1 MSNNQEIPSHQQE
14 QVDNMLSYI
23 KSQEGL
29 SEFVANFNDNE
40 KGFMWSD
47 DKRVNQIG
55 NAVIE
60 DGHSGASFALCLRM
74 CQSILN
80 KELNNRK

>member
-29 SEFVANFNDNE
+29 SEFVANFNGKN
-40 KGFMWSD
+40 GFMWSD

-60 DGHSGASFALCLRM
+60 DGHSGASFALCLRR

-80 KELNNRK
+80 KELNNRE

>member
-1 MSNNQEIPSHQQE
+1 MPNNKEIPSHQQE
-14 QVDNMLSYI
+14 QIDNMLSYI

-29 SEFVANFNDNE
+29 SEFVANFNDKN
-40 KGFMWSD
+40 GFMWSD
-47 DKRVNQIG
+47 DKRINQIG

-74 CQSILN
+74 CQNILSN
-80 KELNNRK
+80 K

>member
-1 MSNNQEIPSHQQE
+1 MPNNKEIPSHQQQ

-29 SEFVANFNDNE
+29 SEFVANFNDKN
-40 KGFMWSD
+40 GFMWSD

-74 CQSILN
+74 CQKILSN
-80 KELNNRK
+80 K

>member
-29 SEFVANFNDNE
+29 SEFVANFNDKN
-40 KGFMWSD
+40 GFMWSD

>member
-29 SEFVANFNDNE
+29 SEFVANFNGKN
-40 KGFMWSD
+40 GFMWSD

-74 CQSILN
+74 CQKILSN
-80 KELNNRK
+80 K

>member
-1 MSNNQEIPSHQQE
+1 MSNNQKIPSYQQE

-60 DGHSGASFALCLRM
+60 DGHSGASFALCLRR
-74 CQSILN
+74 CQKILIS
-80 KELNNRK
+80 K

>member
-29 SEFVANFNDNE
+29 SEFVANFNDKN
-40 KGFMWSD
+40 GFMWSD

-74 CQSILN
+74 CQKILSN
-80 KELNNRK
+80 K